1 MTGVDEDSFEKQMRP
16 ANEEREKQDR
26 VLPSKRYV
34 TSQVDQLE
42 EWLKENQIPYI
53 SNHNFVRKGIGMDS
67 CQGTLM

>member
-42 EWLKENQIPYI
+42 EWLKEADGWATTVHRP
-53 SNHNFVRKGIGMDS
+53 HELHVGFRKRS
-67 CQGTLM
+67 RC